1 MSENQG
7 NLALMPVIPPIPEV
21 PKEKVTALSLSGND
35 LLTAAK
41 KQGKIASLEQFT
53 AVNDEM
59 VRINDFK
66 KQVPNPEHEF
76 VQIKHPISNEWNL
89 IDKSIGQFVGRS
101 KKKFKGI
108 PVK

>member
-1 MSENQG
+1 MNYGIKHIISKDRLIDEYELYQFNEPEEKSLLGNFEDRYSCLEFILKNEN
-7 NLALMPVIPPIPEV
+7 II
-21 PKEKVTALSLSGND
+21 
-35 LLTAAK
+35 
-41 KQGKIASLEQFT
+41 
-53 AVNDEM
+53 
-59 VRINDFK
+59 INDFK